1 MTELRYTKE
10 HCWVRTSD
18 DDNLLV
24 GLTPPAVEAIGEVV
38 SVELPAPGQRLKA
51 NQVVGMVESDWVITE
66 LYAPLDAHVIEV
78 NESLTED
85 PSMLN
90 EDPMGLGWLLIIRA
104 ENPKELRHLF
114 KESAYRK
121 FLKKELLMEW

>member
-1 MTELRYTKE
+1 MTEVRYTKE
-10 HCWVRTSD
+10 HCWLRASD

-38 SVELPAPGQRLKA
+38 NIELPAPGELLKA
-51 NQVVGMVESDWVITE
+51 NQVVGVAESDWVTTE
-66 LYAPLDAHVIEV
+66 IYAPLDARVVEV
-78 NESLTED
+78 NDFLTED
-85 PSMLN
+85 PSILN
-90 EDPMGLGWLLIIRA
+90 EDAMGLGWLMIIRA
-104 ENPKELRHLF
+104 ENLNDLKRLL